1 MAQDEK
7 KTPYLQKIKGIF
19 ENDKYKKMLIICGLL
34 GIALIFLS
42 SFFENKD
49 TSSGSTVQ
57 TVYTANQS
65 IEQYKEDTEINL
77 GNMIASIDGA
87 GKTKIM
93 VTVDSGIEYV
103 YASDEKESVNSKS
116 DKSQD
121 KDNTENT
128 QDSEKS
134 YITIRLSD
142 GTQQAVTVKEIQP
155 RIRGVLV
162 ICEGGGDALVQQ
174 RVIEAVT
181 KALDISSAKVCVTK
195 LSN

>member
-49 TSSGSTVQ
+49 TSAGSTVQ

>member
-49 TSSGSTVQ
+49 TSAGNTVQ